1 MNSLV
6 TGATGFVGDNL
17 VKKLVARGDSVRCL
31 VRKSSNIISLKQLDV
46 ELAEGDVRDFDSVMR
61 ALSGMDHVYHCA
73 AAVGIGTFPRSEYYA
88 INGDGTRNVVK
99 ACEQAGVEALVYVST
114 QSVTFDFT
122 ERINASEDNPSY
134 PSRYKDPY
142 SESKALGEKE
152 VIDAGRSG
160 RLRTSAIRPTF
171 IWGPGDR
178 LMLPAIAKMAKQ
190 NQLFLINRG
199 RSEISPSHVD
209 NVCDAIMLAALKE
222 DVSGEVFLIADDEN
236 TTIGEF
242 TRRMVEAAGLPA
254 PTKSIPYG
262 LAFALAAVV
271 EKFHELPFIKKP
283 PSMSR
288 YGVAIMGLNLTFSC
302 EKAKQKLGY
311 RPTVS
316 IDEGMRGLSD
326 WIKEIGGIGKLIG

>member
-6 TGATGFVGDNL
+6 TGATGLVGDNL
-17 VKKLVARGDSVRCL
+17 VKKLVARGDTVRCL
-31 VRKSSNIISLKQLDV
+31 VRKSSNIAGLKRMGV
-46 ELAEGDVRDFDSVMR
+46 ELVEGDVRDSDSVTK
-61 ALSGMDHVYHCA
+61 AVCDMDHVYHSG
-73 AAVGIGTFPRSEYYA
+73 AAVGIGTYTRSEYYA
-88 INGDGTRNVVK
+88 INADGTRNVVK
-99 ACEQAGVEALVYVST
+99 ACKQSGVEALVYVST

-122 ERINASEDNPSY
+122 ERVNASENNPSY
-134 PSRYKDPY
+134 PSKYKDPY

-152 VIDAGRSG
+152 VIEAGHSG

-178 LMLPAIAKMAKQ
+178 LMLPTIAKMAKQ
-190 NQLFLINRG
+190 NQLFLINKG

-209 NVCDAIMLAALKE
+209 NVCDALMLAGLKE
-222 DVSGEVFLIADDEN
+222 DISGEAFLITDDEN
-236 TTIGEF
+236 TTVGEF

-262 LAFALAAVV
+262 LAFSLAAVV
-271 EKFHELPFIKKP
+271 EKLHDLPFIKSP

-288 YGVAIMGLNLTFSC
+288 YGVAIMGLNFTFNC
-302 EKAKQKLGY
+302 EKAKQMLGY
-311 RPTVS
+311 RPAVS

-326 WIKEIGGIGKLIG
+326 WIKEIGGVDKLIN

>member
-6 TGATGFVGDNL
+6 TGATGFVGTNL
-17 VKKLVARGDSVRCL
+17 VKKLVARGDAVRGL
-31 VRKSSNIISLKQLDV
+31 VRKSSNSASLKKMGV
-46 ELAEGDVRDFDSVMR
+46 GLAEGDVRDSDAVMK
-61 ALSGMDHVYHCA
+61 AVHGMDHVYHCA

-99 ACEQAGVEALVYVST
+99 ACEKAGVEALVYVSS
-114 QSVTFDFT
+114 QSATFDFT
-122 ERINASEDNPSY
+122 ERVNASEDDPSY

-152 VIDAGRSG
+152 VLETGRSG
-160 RLRTSAIRPTF
+160 RLRACAIRPTF
-171 IWGPGDR
+171 IWGPGDK

-209 NVCDAIMLAALKE
+209 NVTDAIMLAALKE
-222 DVSGEVFLIADDEN
+222 DVSGESFLVADDRN
-236 TTIGEF
+236 LTVGEF
-242 TRRMVEAAGLPA
+242 TRKMVEAAGLPA

-271 EKFHELPFIKKP
+271 EKYHELPFIKKP
-283 PSMSR
+283 PSMTR
-288 YGVAIMGLNLTFSC
+288 YGVAIMGLNFTFSC
-302 EKAKQKLGY
+302 EKARQMLGY

-326 WIKEIGGIGKLIG
+326 WIKQIGGIEKIVG

>member
-17 VKKLVARGDSVRCL
+17 VRKLVARGDKVRCL
-31 VRKSSNIISLKQLDV
+31 VRKSSNVVSLKQLGV
-46 ELAEGDVRDFDSVMR
+46 ELAQGDVKNYDSVLEAMN
-61 ALSGMDHVYHCA
+61 GIDHVYHCA
-73 AAVGIGTFPRSEYYA
+73 AAVGIGTFPRKEYYA
-88 INGDGTRNVVK
+88 INVDGTRNVVK
-99 ACEQAGVEALVYVST
+99 ACKQAGVEALVYVST

-122 ERINASEDNPSY
+122 ERINAGEDNPSY

-152 VIDAGRSG
+152 VIEAGRSG
-160 RLRTSAIRPTF
+160 RLRTIAIRPTF

-178 LMLPAIAKMAKQ
+178 LMLPVIAKMAKQ
-190 NQLFLINRG
+190 NQLFLINGG

-209 NVCDAIMLAALKE
+209 NVCDAIMLAAQKE
-222 DVSGEVFLIADDEN
+222 SVSGEAFLVTDNSNI
-236 TTIGEF
+236 TVGEF

-271 EKFHELPFIKKP
+271 EKLHELPFIKKP

-288 YGVAIMGLNLTFSC
+288 YGVAIMGLNLTFNC
-302 EKAKQKLGY
+302 EKAKQILGY

-326 WIKEIGGIGKLIG
+326 WVKEIGGIDKLVN

>member
-31 VRKSSNIISLKQLDV
+31 VRKNSNVASLKQQGV
-46 ELAEGDVRDFDSVMR
+46 ELAQGDVRDYDSIMKAVH
-61 ALSGMDHVYHCA
+61 GMDHVYHSA

-99 ACEQAGVEALVYVST
+99 ASEEAGVEALVYVST

-142 SESKALGEKE
+142 SESKAIGEKE

-178 LMLPAIAKMAKQ
+178 LMLPTIAKMAKQ
-190 NQLFLINRG
+190 KQLFLINRG
-199 RSEISPSHVD
+199 QAEISPSHVD
-209 NVCDAIMLAALKE
+209 NVSDAIMLAALKE
-222 DVSGEVFLIADDEN
+222 DVSGESFLIADDRN
-236 TTIGEF
+236 LTVGEF
-242 TRRMVEAAGLPA
+242 TRNMVEAAALPA

-262 LAFALAAVV
+262 LAFSLAAVV
-271 EKFHELPFIKKP
+271 EKLHELPFIKKA
-283 PSMSR
+283 PSMTR
-288 YGVAIMGLNLTFSC
+288 YGVAIMGLNFTFSC
-302 EKAKQKLGY
+302 EKARQMLGY

-326 WIKEIGGIGKLIG
+326 WIKEIGGIEKLVG